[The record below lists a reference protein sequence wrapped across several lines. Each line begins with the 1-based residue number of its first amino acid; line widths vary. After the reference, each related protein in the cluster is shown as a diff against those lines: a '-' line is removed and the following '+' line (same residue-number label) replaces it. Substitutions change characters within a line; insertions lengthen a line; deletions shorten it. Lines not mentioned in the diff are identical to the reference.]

1 MKYIAVDPSFTKT
14 GIAALDTETKE
25 ILLKPITPEGKNA
38 TYKDTIERSALVTTG
53 ILEEIRVWDKVLIL
67 FEEPMVSSLKA
78 SSLGALSGVL
88 ATTLLLLPNIIEVYT
103 VNPVTITRLNSAL
116 PYKKQLNKKQLSQK
130 VAEGLIELFKE
141 LNYNIILKTLKY
153 NKDGLPR
160 VRKMSHDE
168 AEALILLTVFLLNI
182 GFFSEEEKLELYKIN
197 KGFYTKDIKI
207 NKLK

>member
-14 GIAALDTETKE
+14 GMAALDTETKE
-25 ILLKPITPEGKNA
+25 ILLKPITPEGKND
-38 TYKDTIERSALVTTG
+38 TYKDTIERSALVATG
-53 ILEEIRVWDKVLIL
+53 ILEEIGVWDKVLIL
-67 FEEPMVSSLKA
+67 FEEPMIASLKA

-116 PYKKQLNKKQLSQK
+116 PYKKQFSKKQLSQR
-130 VAEGLIELFKE
+130 VAEGLIGLFEK
-141 LNYNIILKTLKY
+141 LDYTIVLKTLRY

-160 VRKMSHDE
+160 ARKMSHDE
-168 AEALILLTVFLLNI
+168 AEALILLTVFLLNVD
-182 GFFSEEEKLELYKIN
+182 FFSEEEKLKLYKIN
-197 KGFYTKDIKI
+197 KGFYTKDIKV